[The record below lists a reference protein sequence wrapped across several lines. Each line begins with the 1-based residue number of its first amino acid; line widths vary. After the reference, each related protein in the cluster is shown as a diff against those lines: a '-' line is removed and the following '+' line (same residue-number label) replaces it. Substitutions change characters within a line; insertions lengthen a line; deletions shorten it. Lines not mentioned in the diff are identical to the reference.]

1 MLNPPLSLLSGELLV
16 LIVEQL
22 ERLSVSNNNKNLNNL
37 SLADRAFTETCQ
49 KYIFQELRL
58 GYGRDIVSKDLENV
72 KKFLEDKPL
81 LAKHVRVVRAWF
93 SLSAFPFK
101 DPNFTSILRL
111 LAKSLTPPCELNF
124 SGLGRVSSTVLSS
137 TIKDPTFLTRQLA
150 ESLFSQSLTIL
161 RLRSITN
168 VPLPLFL
175 ICPKLREV
183 FLNNVEASGESY
195 DSYPDDLCSGREA
208 PLLEVLEYHESDT
221 LVEQMIVP
229 PPRFNTPVVLFSNL
243 RVLKLDPDFRE
254 GMTYLQPIL
263 DVACNTLEDLYLTC
277 SFLGDG
283 RCWQFLIIRSE
294 F

>member
-1 MLNPPLSLLSGELLV
+1 MLNPPLSLLSNELLV

-111 LAKSLTPPCELNF
+111 LAKSLTPPRELNF
-124 SGLGRVSSTVLSS
+124 SGLGTVSPTVSS

-161 RLRSITN
+161 RFSNIAN

-195 DSYPDDLCSGREA
+195 DSYPDVLCPGREA
-208 PLLEVLEYHESDT
+208 PLLEVLEFRKSHI

-229 PPRFNTPVVLFSNL
+229 PPRFNTPVVLLSNL
-243 RVLKLDPDFRE
+243 RVLKLAFKYRE

-263 DVACNTLEDLYLTC
+263 DVACNTLEYLYLTC